1 MMQNSIPQRKNC
13 LISRYRDCE
22 RDMCMCTYSHILST
36 SMITIQC
43 CHIDLQIQGE
53 NGILP
58 QIFWNVKRRGPTHQP
73 VLLLLSHCE
82 NNVHRYEYMKGK
94 LGFIHRFWKKY
105 HKIWMFITKKKITYK
120 QECWWYLNLNYIYIY
135 ISEIEWLS
143 PKHRGSHGW
152 QSFASS
158 LWSATFW
165 DLCKIICCSITRGR
179 IKTRRD

>member
-135 ISEIEWLS
+135 IYLKLNGFHLNTEAPMVDKALLARSDRLPSEICA
-143 PKHRGSHGW
+143 K
-152 QSFASS
+152 
-158 LWSATFW
+158 
-165 DLCKIICCSITRGR
+165 
-179 IKTRRD
+179 